1 MEHVHVEKVG
11 EVLSVI
17 KLVLAVSMALTVEN
31 AASVVGTV
39 CLYNGSTAFYLLLEF
54 VLEISY
60 NF

>member
-31 AASVVGTV
+31 AASVVGTA
-39 CLYNGSTAFYLLLEF
+39 CLYNGSAAFYLFLEF
-54 VLEISY
+54 VFK
-60 NF
+60 N